1 MSEAPATAVT
11 APGEAPV
18 ERGARALAWAY
29 RLFPVLLLPLM
40 LALSRDFGVTWDEK
54 THQLY
59 GERIYRFLAAGQDDD
74 WFRPG
79 GDTLKIYLHGGFF
92 DTVCVAAQKLV
103 TDNIYVTRH
112 YVGAA
117 FGWLGIVYVGRL
129 GKLLAGPGTG
139 LLAMVMLALS
149 PRYFGDSMN
158 NPKDVPLAALL
169 AAALYYMMR
178 LSPRHPYLG
187 WRAAPGLVITI
198 GLAVSVRAGAL
209 LYLGYLAVALLGLT
223 LAARDFKPRRLATT
237 FASGVAVVVAVLLL
251 GTLFWPWA
259 QVIPLKRPIQGML
272 RLSEFRWDFPVLF
285 DGRDVPASALPWN
298 YVPQWALIVTP
309 PVVMIG
315 VALAVGLLLMWRVPG
330 SSSSATPD
338 ASPSPGRWRVRA
350 LLGAAFFPGT
360 YIVLSGATIYDGIRH
375 LTFAYP
381 PFVILA
387 ACGWQQLLR
396 QPNPTIRKLA
406 AALLALG
413 LLEPLLFQL
422 RNHPNQSVYFNAFAG
437 GPRGAFGRYE
447 LDYWG
452 NSLLQGVE
460 WVAGVARSS
469 GTPVVVSGRPHHVV
483 RDDMQ
488 LFSGLTFAREEDSAH
503 QLEVL
508 ALRGPRQDVLDLAQ
522 RPDILH
528 AVTTADGAPLTV
540 VVPGPRYAEV
550 EGRLQL
556 SAPGSLKTR

>member
-1 MSEAPATAVT
+1 MSEAPATAASE
-11 APGEAPV
+11 APG
-18 ERGARALAWAY
+18 RSARALVWGY

-40 LALSRDFGVTWDEK
+40 LVLSRDFGVTWDEK

-59 GERIYRFLAAGQDDD
+59 GERVYRFLTTGQDDD

-79 GDTLKIYLHGGFF
+79 ENLFIYLHGGLF
-92 DTVCVAAQKLV
+92 DTICVAAQKLV
-103 TDNIYVTRH
+103 TGNLYVTRH

-117 FGWLGIVYVGRL
+117 FGWLGIVYVGRI
-129 GKLLAGPGTG
+129 GRLLAGPGTG
-139 LLAMVMLALS
+139 LLAMVILALS

-169 AAALYYMMR
+169 AAALYYLMR
-178 LSPRHPYLG
+178 LQPRYPYLG
-187 WRAAPGLVITI
+187 WRPALGLVISI
-198 GLAVSVRAGAL
+198 GLAVGVRAGAL
-209 LYLGYLAVALLGLT
+209 LYLDYLAVALAGLT
-223 LAARDFKPRRLATT
+223 LAARDFSPRRLAATV
-237 FASGVAVVVAVLLL
+237 ARGAAVVAAVLLL

-259 QVIPLKRPIQGML
+259 QVRPLKRPIQGML
-272 RLSEFRWDFPVLF
+272 KLSQFRWDFPVLF

-309 PVVMIG
+309 PVVMLG
-315 VALAVGLLLMWRVPG
+315 AALAVALLLLRRAP
-330 SSSSATPD
+330 SPAPAH
-338 ASPSPGRWRVRA
+338 ASPAPIPSRWRVLA
-350 LLGAAFFPGT
+350 LLGAALFPGT
-360 YIVLSGATIYDGIRH
+360 YIALSGATIYDGIRH

-381 PFVILA
+381 PFVVLS
-387 ACGWQQLLR
+387 ACGWQQLVR
-396 QPNPTIRKLA
+396 QPKPALRKLA
-406 AALLALG
+406 AAALALG
-413 LLEPLLFQL
+413 LLEPLVFQV
-422 RNHPNQSVYFNAFAG
+422 RNHPNQAVYFNALAG

-460 WVAGVARSS
+460 WLAGVARAS
-469 GTPVVVSGRPHHVV
+469 GTPVVASGRPHHVV

-488 LFSGLTFAREEDSAH
+488 RFSGLTFSRDEDSAH

-508 ALRGPRQDVLDLAQ
+508 ALRGPRQDVLELAQ
-522 RPDILH
+522 RTDILH

-556 SAPGSLKTR
+556 PAPGPLQPR

>member
-1 MSEAPATAVT
+1 MSQAPAN
-11 APGEAPV
+11 APGEAPPG
-18 ERGARALAWAY
+18 RGARALVWGY

-40 LALSRDFGVTWDEK
+40 LVLSRDFGVTWDEK

-59 GERIYRFLAAGQDDD
+59 GERVYRFLTAGQDDD

-79 GDTLKIYLHGGFF
+79 GDQLKIYLHGGFF
-92 DTVCVAAQKLV
+92 DTVCVAAQKLL

-129 GKLLAGPGTG
+129 GRLLAGPGTG

-178 LSPRHPYLG
+178 LSPRHPFVG
-187 WRAAPGLVITI
+187 WRAALGLVITI

-209 LYLGYLAVALLGLT
+209 LYLGYLAVALVGLT
-223 LAARDFKPRRLATT
+223 LAARDFNPRRLAAT
-237 FASGVAVVVAVLLL
+237 FASGVAVVVAVLLT

-285 DGRDVPASALPWN
+285 DGRDVPASALPWS
-298 YVPQWALIVTP
+298 YIPQWALIVTP

-315 VALAVGLLLMWRVPG
+315 VALAVALLLIRRAPG
-330 SSSSATPD
+330 SAATPH
-338 ASPSPGRWRVRA
+338 ASPGRWRVLA

-381 PFVILA
+381 PFVVLA
-387 ACGWQQLLR
+387 ACGWLELLR
-396 QPNPTIRKLA
+396 QPSPSS
-406 AALLALG
+406 G
-413 LLEPLLFQL
+413 SSP
-422 RNHPNQSVYFNAFAG
+422 
-437 GPRGAFGRYE
+437 PRFSRSGSWSR
-447 LDYWG
+447 
-452 NSLLQGVE
+452 SCS
-460 WVAGVARSS
+460 SS
-469 GTPVVVSGRPHHVV
+469 GTTRTSPCTSTP
-483 RDDMQ
+483 
-488 LFSGLTFAREEDSAH
+488 S
-503 QLEVL
+503 
-508 ALRGPRQDVLDLAQ
+508 P
-522 RPDILH
+522 
-528 AVTTADGAPLTV
+528 AVPGAPSAATSSTTGATACSRASSGWPEWLE
-540 VVPGPRYAEV
+540 PRTPRSSSRV
-550 EGRLQL
+550 GRIT
-556 SAPGSLKTR
+556 SFATTCSSTPGSRSPGRRKRPTSSR